1 MSNLGSIF
9 NKLILKSW
17 GLLRVNVSTSLD
29 VKKLLLIG
37 LLLCFC
43 VGIFSQSALQA
54 QNNSNYAISM
64 QSDFNRPEF
73 YPLNQSINR
82 DQYQP
87 VAEWTG
93 RLILPTQEEIVAK
106 KAQWGEKDWVKIE
119 LDNTPL
125 TFQKLRGKIL
135 PLTWQETPQVQYVE
149 KVTTDIQFNETA
161 IKAYQKGD
169 VVPSRLNGRK
179 QVGPLQSLAGA
190 RQYDDLIVKLT
201 GNVSPVFNDEGL
213 IKKVE
218 KPLLKIEREPI
229 QITGRYYGLV
239 KIEGEA
245 KSISKKAPENCPGKK
260 PCPGEY
266 YQVRH
271 YNRISKRFDGPV
283 EIVRIPQ
290 QPSGSNGRFVSTPRY
305 LENAETGKE
314 GWYIYGAKDQQGTF
328 TVQSLKPRSLVQ
340 LKTEKVELNLQPAQ
354 RYIAKKNW
362 QNTPEKKG
370 SFQSVLIAPS
380 AQNREQAINQWKEG
394 DYGLVIHTFGGI
406 GGENGEKISGGTVT
420 GHFSYGVAQVVKDFF
435 TSELQ
440 FDIIYY
446 QVYAQNPQGIISGKI
461 DWSAYA
467 GDLQRGWVASRPFSD
482 VIIKLDALS
491 DFTIANQTLSFGRQ
505 LLESIEIMMARYR
518 TGDGT
523 GVSSV
528 TPSTS
533 CVQDSSQALY
543 IAMQKLKEQVISS
556 PELINWLK
564 EHPSQIEN
572 SLFGQLKKLVQDL
585 HKILV
590 PSGVIRAD
598 WQQNAEVLAGVV
610 GGERLTTGP
619 TFLSG
624 LRSWRTML
632 PRRAHDEVSSI
643 FLHNNASLWFLRT
656 NQILGWDGTI
666 FPLAPTLLFGQ
677 IPLFST
683 LLTRFISALTYPLSS
698 KDWYLSLGLLL
709 SYGLIVISIG
719 FKIGFL
725 TWQLVDISPKKC
737 FQILQL
743 FFLPAFMEELVFRVL
758 LLPHPF
764 EGVNGIEWLF
774 WVTLSLSLF
783 IVYHPLNALLF
794 YPQGRNLFRQP
805 IFLVFAGLLGI
816 VCAISYT
823 ITASLWPPV
832 IIHWLIVVIWL
843 FLLGGEQ
850 KLTIN

>member
-1 MSNLGSIF
+1 M
-9 NKLILKSW
+9 KKW
-17 GLLRVNVSTSLD
+17 LR
-29 VKKLLLIG
+29 IG
-37 LLLCFC
+37 LLL
-43 VGIFSQSALQA
+43 IFLLGMLSQCSLQA
-54 QNNSNYAISM
+54 QNQSNYAISM
-64 QSDFNRPEF
+64 QAPFNQPEF
-73 YPLNQSINR
+73 YPLKQSI
-82 DQYQP
+82 DSELYQP
-87 VAEWTG
+87 VGEWTG
-93 RLILPTQEEIVAK
+93 RLILPTEQEISKK
-106 KAQWGEKDWVKIE
+106 KAQWGDKDWVKIE
-119 LDNTPL
+119 LHNTPA
-125 TFQKLRGKIL
+125 TYRKLRGKIGI
-135 PLTWQETPQVQYVE
+135 LTWQETPQVKYVQ

-161 IKAYQKGD
+161 KMAQQKGD
-169 VVPSRLNGRK
+169 VVPFRLDGRK

-190 RQYDDLIVKLT
+190 RQYDDLTVKLT
-201 GNVSPVFNDEGL
+201 GNIIITE
-213 IKKVE
+213 KKDQ
-218 KPLLKIEREPI
+218 PFISIEREPI

-239 KIEGEA
+239 KI
-245 KSISKKAPENCPGKK
+245 IRKAAEFNQKNPPENCPGKK

-266 YQVRH
+266 YQIQH
-271 YNRISKRFDGPV
+271 YNRLSKRFDGAI
-283 EIVRIPQ
+283 ETVRIPQ
-290 QPSGSNGRFVSTPRY
+290 QPPGNNGRFVSTPRS
-305 LENAETGKE
+305 LETRETGRD
-314 GWYIYGAKDQQGTF
+314 GWYIYGAKDKQGIF
-328 TVQSLKPRSLVQ
+328 TVQSLKPRALVQ
-340 LKTEKVELNLQPAQ
+340 LNPERVELNLQPGQ
-354 RYIAKKNW
+354 RYIARENW

-380 AQNREQAINQWKEG
+380 DQNREQAINEWKEG
-394 DYGLVIHTFGGI
+394 DYGLVIHAFGGI
-406 GGENGEKISGGTVT
+406 GGDNGERISGGTVT
-420 GHFSYGVAQVVKDFF
+420 GHFSYGVAKVVKDFF

-461 DWSAYA
+461 DWSAYS

-482 VIIKLDALS
+482 VIVKLDVLS

-543 IAMQKLKEQVISS
+543 IAMQKLRQQVISS
-556 PELINWLK
+556 PELMNWLK
-564 EHPSQIEN
+564 ENPSQIEN
-572 SLFGQLKKLVQDL
+572 SLFGQLKQLLQNL
-585 HKILV
+585 NKILV

-598 WQQNAEVLAGVV
+598 WQENAKVLAGVA
-610 GGERLTTGP
+610 GGESLTTGDNI
-619 TFLSG
+619 LSG

-632 PRRAHDEVSSI
+632 PRRAHDEMSSI

-656 NQILGWDGTI
+656 NQILGWDETI
-666 FPLAPTLLFGQ
+666 LPLAPTLLFGE

-683 LLTRFISALTYPLSS
+683 VFTRVISALTYPLSPE
-698 KDWYLSLGLLL
+698 DWYLSLGLLL
-709 SYGLIVISIG
+709 SYGIIVLSIG
-719 FKIGFL
+719 FKSGFL

-743 FFLPAFMEELVFRVL
+743 FFLPAFIEELVFRVI

-764 EGVNGIEWLF
+764 EGVYGIEWLF

-794 YPQGRNLFRQP
+794 YPQGRNLFRKP

-816 VCAISYT
+816 ICAISYT

-832 IIHWLIVVIWL
+832 VIHWLIVVIWL
-843 FLLGGEQ
+843 FFLGGEQ